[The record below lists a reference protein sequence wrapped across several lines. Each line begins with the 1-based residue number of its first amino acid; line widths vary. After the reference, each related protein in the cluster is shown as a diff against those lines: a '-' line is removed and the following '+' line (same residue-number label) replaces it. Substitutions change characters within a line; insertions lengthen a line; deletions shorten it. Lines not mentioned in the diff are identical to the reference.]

1 MGAYVLNRHNTVSQ
15 YIATRTILD
24 LCKET
29 VGRSGEWVARILWEQ
44 EVLDL
49 AGARLAAADREGGGE
64 GGDEER

>member
-1 MGAYVLNRHNTVSQ
+1 MVEYVLNRNNTVAQ

-44 EVLDL
+44 EGLDL
-49 AGARLAAADREGGGE
+49 AGASLSAADREGGGE
-64 GGDEER
+64 GVDEER